1 MTLRPDETFAGR
13 ASLGPGHDSSTASG
27 RRPGADRLRDND
39 LLQARLLITSG
50 PRDALELA
58 DALLARIADQD
69 PRGEVAFYRAVS
81 LIRQRGALPDILA
94 LLEDAAEQR
103 HPHALALLYK
113 IHNEPYLAP
122 RADRAR
128 ALRYRQ
134 AYAELNVA
142 KSGYPSFPRALMVV
156 DQLVNPPRRWRA
168 GRAAAPDAAVPAHRP
183 PRLPGRRSSPPPGR
197 PPARHRGTA
206 SDCRPAPAPSR
217 PAAGCPPG
225 SAGRC
230 R

>member
-1 MTLRPDETFAGR
+1 MIRALLLGAALALTGCAGKTCEPVTL
-13 ASLGPGHDSSTASG
+13 DSHTE
-27 RRPGADRLRDND
+27 RLLRDND
-39 LLQARLLITSG
+39 LMQARLLITSG

-58 DALLARIADQD
+58 DALLVRIADQD

-134 AYAELNVA
+134 AYAELDVA

-156 DQLVNPPRRWRA
+156 DQLVNPPRR
-168 GRAAAPDAAVPAHRP
+168 
-183 PRLPGRRSSPPPGR
+183 
-197 PPARHRGTA
+197 
-206 SDCRPAPAPSR
+206 
-217 PAAGCPPG
+217 
-225 SAGRC
+225 
-230 R
+230 

>member
-1 MTLRPDETFAGR
+1 M
-13 ASLGPGHDSSTASG
+13 
-27 RRPGADRLRDND
+27 
-39 LLQARLLITSG
+39 QARLLITSG

-58 DALLARIADQD
+58 DALLVRIADQD

-134 AYAELNVA
+134 AYAELDVA
-142 KSGYPSFPRALMVV
+142 KSGYPSST
-156 DQLVNPPRRWRA
+156 PPRKTISPA
-168 GRAAAPDAAVPAHRP
+168 TRAATGTPSRYSKRLPASAGTFSPGSRVPARFSGS
-183 PRLPGRRSSPPPGR
+183 LPLTRISSPLGGRRRTSRSR
-197 PPARHRGTA
+197 ATA
-206 SDCRPAPAPSR
+206 S
-217 PAAGCPPG
+217 G
-225 SAGRC
+225 SANC
-230 R
+230 SPLM